1 MATFDDV
8 RRLALAMPEAT
19 EDTSRRGL
27 ASWRV
32 NKKLFVWER
41 PLSKTDI
48 AALGEDAPGG
58 DILGARVPDEGAK
71 FALVESDPTVYFTT
85 PHFAGYAAILVTLAN
100 IGAPELTELVV
111 EAWLHVAPAK
121 LANAYGEEMT

>member
-8 RRLALAMPEAT
+8 RRLALAMPDAT

-41 PLSKTDI
+41 PLGKTDLV
-48 AALGEDAPGG
+48 ALGEAAPGG
-58 DILGARVPDEGAK
+58 DVLGARVPDEGAK
-71 FALVESDPTVYFTT
+71 LALVGSDPDVYFTT
-85 PHFAGYAAILVTLAN
+85 PHFNGYAAILVKLAE
-100 IGAPELTELVV
+100 IGVPELTELVV
-111 EAWLHVAPAK
+111 EAWLHVAPAR
-121 LANAYGEEMT
+121 LSRGYLEETT